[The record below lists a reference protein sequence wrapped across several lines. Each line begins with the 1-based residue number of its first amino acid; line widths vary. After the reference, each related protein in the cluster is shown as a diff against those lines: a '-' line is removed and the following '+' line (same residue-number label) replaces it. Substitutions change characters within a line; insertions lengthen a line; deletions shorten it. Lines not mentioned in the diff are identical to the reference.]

1 MTGKHN
7 VYHLFMLYFPHHH
20 HRRRRSTCQHDFRF
34 IGNDGITP
42 MGITIYLCIVIS
54 FKTQYFVFGRD
65 FATNVYE
72 IKLIDKISL
81 YTKNIVHLRYISSF
95 RSR

>member
-34 IGNDGITP
+34 IGDDGTTP
-42 MGITIYLCIVIS
+42 MGIAIYLCIVIS
-54 FKTQYFVFGRD
+54 FKT
-65 FATNVYE
+65 
-72 IKLIDKISL
+72 
-81 YTKNIVHLRYISSF
+81 
-95 RSR
+95 